1 MYKIVFYQNKNG
13 ESEVENYIMSLRKQV
28 NNKDNR
34 VKLNKIVAYINLLE
48 EKGLELGEPYIKH
61 LEEDIWELRPI
72 RDRILFA
79 HSENNTFLL
88 LTYFMKETQKTPK
101 QEIEKAKR
109 LLKDYKERSEWNG
122 KERINLGRSKS

>member
-79 HSENNTFLL
+79 HYENNTFLL
-88 LTYFMKETQKTPK
+88 LTYFMKETQKT
-101 QEIEKAKR
+101 EKAKR
-109 LLKDYKERSEWNG
+109 LLKDYKERSE
-122 KERINLGRSKS
+122 

>member
-61 LEEDIWELRPI
+61 L
-72 RDRILFA
+72 
-79 HSENNTFLL
+79 
-88 LTYFMKETQKTPK
+88 TYFMKETQKTPK

-109 LLKDYKERSEWNG
+109 LLKDYKERSE
-122 KERINLGRSKS
+122 

>member
-79 HSENNTFLL
+79 HYENNTFLL
-88 LTYFMKETQKTPK
+88 LSYFMKETQKTPK

-109 LLKDYKERSEWNG
+109 LLKDYKERSE
-122 KERINLGRSKS
+122 